1 MEAIARRSHARV
13 AGIALLISVIS
24 VLVLHLGPGLIA
36 GGKRVTGT
44 SDVAAIAAFY
54 SHSSMLPFWWQGGIS
69 LLGILAFAVYFR
81 RYLMT
86 FSPPPAIA
94 AMADFATLAAVAAVP
109 LYALSAGLE
118 SAMAQLVAA
127 GEPGRSALLGVF
139 AAWDWTYNGF
149 TYFFEAGYMAGWAI
163 VAWRIGALPRWIAAV
178 GGVAAVGHVFNSQVL
193 MSHLSDD
200 LTLIPTAF
208 FFLWFVSAGIYLVRG
223 GAAAVPSSLAGTRS
237 LEAAI

>member
-1 MEAIARRSHARV
+1 MEAVARRSHARV

-44 SDVAAIAAFY
+44 SDVAAIVAFY
-54 SHSSMLPFWWQGGIS
+54 SHTSMLPFWWQGGIS

-118 SAMAQLVAA
+118 SAMVQLVAA

-139 AAWDWTYNGF
+139 ALRRLVLDLQRLHLLLRGRLH
-149 TYFFEAGYMAGWAI
+149 GRLGDRR
-163 VAWRIGALPRWIAAV
+163 VANRR
-178 GGVAAVGHVFNSQVL
+178 
-193 MSHLSDD
+193 
-200 LTLIPTAF
+200 
-208 FFLWFVSAGIYLVRG
+208 
-223 GAAAVPSSLAGTRS
+223 AAAVDCGRRRGRSRRARVQLAGAHVTP
-237 LEAAI
+237 